1 MDPLK
6 ARTTHETNGGK
17 GFQTQHPYRLRISQ
31 LKLNDVITQEAMDT
45 LHAKYTVGEERVK
58 VFVMKH
64 WKNLN
69 DKVTM
74 ALTQGWNE
82 LLA

>member
-1 MDPLK
+1 MEAK
-6 ARTTHETNGGK
+6 VAGHNTSY
-17 GFQTQHPYRLRISQ
+17 QLRIAQ
-31 LKLNDVITQEAMDT
+31 LEPNIAIAQEAMDT